1 MLLLGLCMAITV
13 IFGVIAHVWY
23 YECDVRETLAFI
35 FTIISVITGIVA
47 AIMIIIAI
55 IVNTGTE
62 GKLESDKQ
70 LYNALVYQLENNLYE
85 NDNDI
90 GKKELYSEVVSWN
103 RYVAKG
109 NKLQHDMWI
118 GIFTPNI
125 FDDLQLIEFPD
136 DGGK

>member
-1 MLLLGLCMAITV
+1 MLLLGLCIAITIV
-13 IFGVIAHVWY
+13 FGVIANVWY
-23 YECDVRETLAFI
+23 YECDVRETLSSISTA
-35 FTIISVITGIVA
+35 ISVFTGIVA
-47 AIMIIIAI
+47 AIMIISAI
-55 IVNTGTE
+55 VVNIGTE

-109 NKLQHDMWI
+109 NKLQHDIWI
-118 GIFTPNI
+118 GVFTPNI
-125 FDDLQLIEFPD
+125 FDDLQLIEFPE